1 MENSS
6 TPSVMVWSAVRVLLV
21 ALIFI
26 APVFVGFSILFWLWI
41 VVSIIR
47 QAILYWLR
55 QCYNYGLLLFKM
67 PFYYIVAGDLYA
79 HHRSLLFLRFVLAV
93 CKIFISLSN
102 IRKWCGI
109 VQSVNRLC
117 VWFAYNYR
125 RSKYWSMFSWGGE
138 NTNGTYLGS
147 LFRIILRLGIKF
159 SLLTCDNIFFWIL
172 SFASSYNDISWVN
185 WHIWFFAEEASS
197 TC

>member
-55 QCYNYGLLLFKM
+55 QCYNYGLLIFKM
-67 PFYYIVAGDLYA
+67 PFYYIRAGDLYP
-79 HHRSLLFLRFVLAV
+79 HNSSLLFLRFVLAV
-93 CKIFISLSN
+93 CKIFISLRT
-102 IRKWCGI
+102 IRKWCDI
-109 VQSVNRLC
+109 VQSVYLLC

-125 RSKYWSMFSWGGE
+125 RSKYWSMFS
-138 NTNGTYLGS
+138 
-147 LFRIILRLGIKF
+147 
-159 SLLTCDNIFFWIL
+159 
-172 SFASSYNDISWVN
+172 
-185 WHIWFFAEEASS
+185 
-197 TC
+197 